1 MKKYAILAVVLVLT
15 LSLMAGCGCTAKKNT
30 MPPMPSTSEPMLPT
44 NIPDPTVATQPATV
58 PPTMPTMDATN
69 PMDGNET
76 GTPAGTE
83 DAYNGPITDDLTRNR
98 SRLR

>member
-1 MKKYAILAVVLVLT
+1 MKKYAIIAVVLVLT

-30 MPPMPSTSEPMLPT
+30 MTPTPSTNEPMLPT

-83 DAYNGPITDDLTRNR
+83 DEYNGPITDDLTRSR
-98 SRLR
+98 SRMR